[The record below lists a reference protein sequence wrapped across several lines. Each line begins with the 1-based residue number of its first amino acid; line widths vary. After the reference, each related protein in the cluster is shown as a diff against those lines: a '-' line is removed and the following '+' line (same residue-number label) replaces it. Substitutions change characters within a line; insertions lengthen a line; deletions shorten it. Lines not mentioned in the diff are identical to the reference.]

1 MAGAAPAANRQAS
14 RSVTATG
21 RSTVKPPPLSA
32 DQVSSRT
39 VAGKT
44 TQTTSHL
51 VRDSHGRTRVES
63 GALVTISDPASRTT
77 IRMNTGTHAFLTS
90 TAQPADRPAP
100 STAGSQTLATPP
112 ASLGSARI
120 EGVAAEGRAYT
131 VTVPTKNGKAI
142 QKDVTIWL
150 AAEVQLPVQTRI
162 VDRASGDEN
171 TLTYTNI
178 RAGTEPAAD
187 LFAVPAGFRQVDSAA
202 ALMQPAE
209 ATSCPLEHAPDPL
222 VLNSFDFFLDSG
234 TVNAVTDPQ
243 RGCVFVADGAAF
255 EYPLSGFPTV
265 PLGLPFDQW
274 VAYDTGGGGLPFL
287 PWVAFG
293 DVAFV
298 AANTTDAT
306 TKDSLVILT
315 VWCC

>member
-1 MAGAAPAANRQAS
+1 MSN
-14 RSVTATG
+14 
-21 RSTVKPPPLSA
+21 
-32 DQVSSRT
+32 
-39 VAGKT
+39 
-44 TQTTSHL
+44 
-51 VRDSHGRTRVES
+51 
-63 GALVTISDPASRTT
+63 
-77 IRMNTGTHAFLTS
+77 
-90 TAQPADRPAP
+90 
-100 STAGSQTLATPP
+100 
-112 ASLGSARI
+112 
-120 EGVAAEGRAYT
+120 
-131 VTVPTKNGKAI
+131 
-142 QKDVTIWL
+142 
-150 AAEVQLPVQTRI
+150 
-162 VDRASGDEN
+162 
-171 TLTYTNI
+171 
-178 RAGTEPAAD
+178 
-187 LFAVPAGFRQVDSAA
+187 
-202 ALMQPAE
+202 
-209 ATSCPLEHAPDPL
+209 APDPL